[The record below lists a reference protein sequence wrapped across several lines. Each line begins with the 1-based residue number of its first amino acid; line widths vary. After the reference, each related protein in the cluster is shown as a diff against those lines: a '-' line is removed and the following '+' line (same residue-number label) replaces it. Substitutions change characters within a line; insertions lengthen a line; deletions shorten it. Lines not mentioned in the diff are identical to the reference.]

1 MDKVES
7 KISMRQFFIIFVI
20 GVAALVIRIVPK
32 YSSYFAEQN
41 AWISSLVALIPMF
54 LLLYILFKIMRNG
67 KDKSFEESLTRII
80 GKTGAKVVMFAYLIT
95 SIIFLTF
102 RIRYFAEKCMAS
114 IFTSVQIEFFIISL
128 LVVVYLITR
137 NNIQGFAR
145 FSEFIW
151 IPLLLFVGAV
161 FFITVPDIKISNL
174 YPVTIYDMDNILMGS
189 IPITA
194 IFVYLPCMLFLGEHI
209 KDKENFLMTGIKYVT
224 VAATIGVVIT
234 FTTIGVFG
242 SKLARAFTQP
252 YFIALKNIQLF
263 TVLERMEALA
273 ITFWIVTDIV
283 LIIALVYVITE
294 LLTKIFNLKSRK
306 NMITPVLFLEY
317 ILSIYVTNSIFELE
331 DYSKGLGGIIYIAFG
346 VALPVVIYLIGKAR
360 KVIT

>member
-20 GVAALVIRIVPK
+20 GVAALVIRVVPK
-32 YSSYFAEQN
+32 YSAYFAEQN
-41 AWISSLVALIPMF
+41 TWISSLAALIPMF
-54 LLLYILFKIMRNG
+54 LLLYLLHSIMRKG
-67 KDKSFEESLTRII
+67 KDKSFEESCTRIL
-80 GKTGAKVVMFAYLIT
+80 GKTGAKIVMTLYLIM

-128 LVVVYLITR
+128 LFVVYLITR

-151 IPLLLFVGAV
+151 IPLLLFIAAV
-161 FFITVPDIKISNL
+161 FFITIPDIKISNL
-174 YPVTIYDMDNILMGS
+174 YPTTIYDIDNIFMGVL
-189 IPITA
+189 PITA
-194 IFVYLPCMLFLGEHI
+194 IFVYLPCMLFLGEHV
-209 KDKENFLMTGIKYVT
+209 KDKEKFLKTGMKYVT
-224 VAATIGVVIT
+224 IAASIGVVIT

-242 SKLARAFTQP
+242 SKLSQAFTQP
-252 YFIALKNIQLF
+252 YFIALKNIELF

-283 LIIALVYVITE
+283 LIIALIYVITE
-294 LLTKIFNLKSRK
+294 LITKIFNIESRK
-306 NMITPVLFLEY
+306 NMIVPVLFLEY
-317 ILSIYVTNSIFELE
+317 TLSIYAVNNIFELE
-331 DYSKGLGGIIYIAFG
+331 DYSRGIGGIIYMVFG
-346 VALPVVIYLIGKAR
+346 IGVPILIYLIGKFR
-360 KVIT
+360 KVLT